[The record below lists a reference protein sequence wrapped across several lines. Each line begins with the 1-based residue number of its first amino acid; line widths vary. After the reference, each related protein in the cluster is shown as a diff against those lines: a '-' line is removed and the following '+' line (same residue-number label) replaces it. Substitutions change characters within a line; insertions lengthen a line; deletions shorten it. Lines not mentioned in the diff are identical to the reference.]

1 MKAIVALLLPL
12 VLSAA
17 PAMAANYERIEFPS
31 TDAAATRL
39 TGYLFRP
46 GVKDRRPA
54 VVLLHGCSGLLAR
67 DGGLGARER
76 DWGGRLAGEGYV
88 ALAVDSFNPR
98 GVRQVCSLRERSISF
113 EDDRPRDAYG
123 AQRWLAGQPF
133 VDGDRVAVIGFSH
146 GAMSTLATIAA
157 ARSERGFR
165 AAIALYPGCDAIG
178 RWRDPAW
185 TPYVATLMLVGLADD
200 WTPAKP
206 CIAMAERAKA
216 AGAPVDIVAYEG
228 ARHGFDST
236 NERVRTIRVP
246 RRTAAGGEREVSVG
260 GDAAARADAIARVRA
275 FLARELG
282 D

>member
-1 MKAIVALLLPL
+1 MKAIAALLLPFAL
-12 VLSAA
+12 WAASAA
-17 PAMAANYERIEFPS
+17 ATGYERVEFPS
-31 TDAAATRL
+31 TDAAGTRL
-39 TGYLFRP
+39 TGYLFRTDAT
-46 GVKDRRPA
+46 GRRPA

-67 DGGLGARER
+67 DGKLGARER
-76 DWGGRLAGEGYV
+76 DWGGRLAAEGYAV
-88 ALAVDSFNPR
+88 LAVDSFNPR
-98 GVRQVCSLRERSISF
+98 GVRQVCTVRERNVSF

-123 AQRWLAGQPF
+123 AQRWLAEQPF
-133 VDGDRVAVIGFSH
+133 VDRNRIAVIGFSH

-185 TPYVATLMLVGLADD
+185 TPYAATLMLVGLADD

-206 CIAMAERAKA
+206 CLALAERARTS
-216 AGAPVDIVAYEG
+216 GAPAEIIAYEG

-236 NERVRTIRVP
+236 NERVRVFKVP

-260 GDAAARADAIARVRA
+260 GDAAARADAIAQVRA
-275 FLARELG
+275 FLARETG
-282 D
+282 N